1 MAIVVYSVCVA
12 VLYSLEIACR
22 LRKLYVILKNLVSL
36 SNLRLLT
43 LISIVGQLKADIA
56 NVHIAGVFMAMHVWK
71 PIRSLQLMSHSHSKM
86 SAHVHLLVASRH
98 S

>member
-1 MAIVVYSVCVA
+1 MITRSHHQEAHQSSDTFVAIVVYSVCVA

-22 LRKLYVILKNLVSL
+22 LRKLYVILINLVSL

-56 NVHIAGVFMAMHVWK
+56 NVHIAGVFYGHAC
-71 PIRSLQLMSHSHSKM
+71 LETN
-86 SAHVHLLVASRH
+86 
-98 S
+98 